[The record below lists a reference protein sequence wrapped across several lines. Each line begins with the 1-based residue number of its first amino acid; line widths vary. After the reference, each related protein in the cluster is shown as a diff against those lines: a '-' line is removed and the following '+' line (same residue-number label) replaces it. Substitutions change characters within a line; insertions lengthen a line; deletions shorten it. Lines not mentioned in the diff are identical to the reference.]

1 MADQDADPGAAVA
14 GAFALG
20 GDLVVNRRGFG
31 AMRLTGEGIWGEPED
46 REEAPAF
53 Q

>member
-1 MADQDADPGAAVA
+1 MADQDAEPGAAVA

-20 GDLVVNRRGFG
+20 GDLVVNRLGFC
-31 AMRLTGEGIWGEPED
+31 AMRLTGKASGANP
-46 REEAPAF
+46 RTARKPATF